1 MIGECDLDILDEIV
15 RARGGFGHRE
25 HLELAWSYLARYEPD
40 QAQEVMAAAI
50 RHLATAHGMPE
61 RYHDTLTRA
70 WVHLVAVHRERWGA
84 PTFDAFLAI
93 EDNRPLLHR
102 HLLDGHYSSEL
113 MSSDGARARW
123 REPDLARL
131 PALSA

>member
-1 MIGECDLDILDEIV
+1 MIDEGDLGILDGIV

-25 HLELAWSYLARYEPD
+25 HLELAWSYLSRYERD
-40 QAQEVMAAAI
+40 EAQPAMAAAL
-50 RHLATAHGMPE
+50 RHLATAHGMPG
-61 RYHDTLTRA
+61 RYHDTLTRS

-84 PTFDAFLAI
+84 PTFEAFMAI
-93 EDNRPLLHR
+93 ADNRPLLDR

-113 MSSDGARARW
+113 MASDSARARW
-123 REPDLARL
+123 ATPDLARL